1 MSDRGLAFSALLC
14 PAGVH
19 VVGYRRTRAGLQVDR
34 YNRELR
40 PVLAPEEASRILA
53 NLLES
58 EGARGRRVSIA
69 VTGFGS
75 CHQIV
80 TLPRAERQVLQP
92 IVTRELRRFY
102 PDLFARE
109 ESEPIVDFVELETGE
124 PASTQCDLLVAAV
137 PRLFLYGVAAALGAR
152 GITIDHWTIAPRAL
166 QRLYDAFADAD
177 RTAAAL
183 VMVPGWPL
191 LGFFHERELRL
202 FSEPRSGPG
211 TTFDAGVGAVIE
223 HVERGGIFL
232 RQQFRGAAVAQ
243 LYLAAGPEGE
253 LPDGEDLLGKVLE
266 LPVSPFGPP
275 TEPPGAFAALGAA
288 LDAAGGEGLNL
299 LPAELR
305 PVSGSER
312 WTRRLAV
319 ASVLVLLL
327 ASGWW
332 AWSAGRAEAAA
343 RDEIAAATA
352 RLEAQSSVLGSVR
365 PIIEDRRAHAGRAA
379 LIERLALERRQLPE
393 VLWPLQAAA
402 PDVQVRRLE
411 IERQTDGWRVVLGL
425 TSTASTYDAATDAI
439 TAVTQQ
445 LAAELPDDAL
455 KVSGIELDRPAS
467 RDALG
472 VETGPGPIAASVEMS
487 FVVPALEESVE

>member
-1 MSDRGLAFSALLC
+1 VSDRGLAFSALLC

-19 VVGYRRTRAGLQVDR
+19 VVGYRRTRAGLRVER

-40 PVLAPEEASRILA
+40 PGLTPDEASGLLA
-53 NLLES
+53 RLLES

-75 CHQIV
+75 SHQIL
-80 TLPRAERQVLQP
+80 TLPRAPREVLLP
-92 IVTRELRRFY
+92 VVTRELRRFY

-109 ESEPIVDFVELETGE
+109 GPEPIVDFVELHSTE
-124 PASTQCDLLVAAV
+124 PSSTQTDLLVAAV
-137 PRLFLYGVAAALGAR
+137 PRLFLHGVVSALAAR
-152 GITIDHWTIAPRAL
+152 GISVDHWTIAPRAL
-166 QRLYDAFADAD
+166 QRLFDAFADAD

-232 RQQFRGAAVAQ
+232 RQQFRGARVGQ

-253 LPDGEDLLGKVLE
+253 LPDGEEMLAKVLD
-266 LPVSPFGPP
+266 LPVAHLGPP

-288 LDAAGGEGLNL
+288 LDAARGDGLNL

-305 PVSGSER
+305 PASGSER

-319 ASVLVLLL
+319 ATVLVLLL

-332 AWSAGRAEAAA
+332 AWSARRAESAA
-343 RDEIAAATA
+343 RAEIAAATE
-352 RLEAQSSVLGSVR
+352 RLTAQGSLLGSVR
-365 PIIEDRRAHAGRAA
+365 PIIEERQAHAQRAA
-379 LIERLALERRQLPE
+379 LIDLLARDRRRLPE

-402 PDVQVRRLE
+402 PHVQVRRLDV
-411 IERQTDGWRVVLGL
+411 ERQTDGWRVVLGL
-425 TSTASTYDAATDAI
+425 TATAMTYDAATDAI

-445 LAAELPDDAL
+445 LGAELPDDAL
-455 KVSGIELDRPAS
+455 TLSGVELDRTPA
-467 RDALG
+467 RDSTG
-472 VETGPGPIAASVEMS
+472 VETGSGPIAASVEMS
-487 FVVPALEESVE
+487 FMVPALEEIE